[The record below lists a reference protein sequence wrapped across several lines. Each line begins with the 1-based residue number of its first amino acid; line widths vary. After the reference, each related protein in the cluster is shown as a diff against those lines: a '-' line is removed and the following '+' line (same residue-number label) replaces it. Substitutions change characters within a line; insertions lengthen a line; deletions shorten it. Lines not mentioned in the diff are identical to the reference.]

1 MFNSTPGR
9 QNFPRSPFE
18 KSYSLFITLDDNVKL
33 MFHAGS
39 LAAILTRSG
48 PQVPQ
53 RPKLSA

>member
-1 MFNSTPGR
+1 
-9 QNFPRSPFE
+9 
-18 KSYSLFITLDDNVKL
+18 